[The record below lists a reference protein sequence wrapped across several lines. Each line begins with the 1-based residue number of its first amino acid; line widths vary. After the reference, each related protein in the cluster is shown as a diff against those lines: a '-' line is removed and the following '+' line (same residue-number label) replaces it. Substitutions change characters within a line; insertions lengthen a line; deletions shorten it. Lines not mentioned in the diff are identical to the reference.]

1 MLHHAFLGDLDLDV
15 THIITLVPSAEAHG
29 ARALWIGTRAG
40 GPGRLRHDGWFG
52 FIERNAGVP
61 GSVHGVAE
69 AMLAQEPRSQG
80 IVQV

>member
-1 MLHHAFLGDLDLDV
+1 MY
-15 THIITLVPSAEAHG
+15 
-29 ARALWIGTRAG
+29 ALWIGTRAG